1 VGPQRSE
8 RLAELVSAAAYG
20 TVLVLGAL
28 ATVGIWEIEVG
39 YGLELVGGVGLATW
53 TAHLFAELLGGH
65 IRDPE
70 PLRGGEVR
78 RALADGSPI
87 LAATVLPASALALGK
102 LDVFASDNA
111 RGLAIGVA
119 VAQMIALGLVA
130 GRVGAARPRAGWIFA
145 FATAGIGVG
154 VVALT
159 VRLGH

>member
-102 LDVFASDNA
+102 LDVLRQRQRPGPGDR
-111 RGLAIGVA
+111 RGSGADDRPRPG
-119 VAQMIALGLVA
+119 
-130 GRVGAARPRAGWIFA
+130 GRPRRARPGPGPGGSSPSPPPASAWA
-145 FATAGIGVG
+145 SWP
-154 VVALT
+154 
-159 VRLGH
+159 